1 MYVGF
6 KFVNLTDVEV
16 FTKDWFSPFSA
27 QVVSVEGQSKQP
39 KGLCPHTVPS
49 PENQAFP
56 DLTSKWALS
65 CLWASSLFDLPI
77 SLMSTGTLEN
87 QVKQPTILWSKVTF
101 VVHYFLLFSPDCCLY
116 GPSCSVKRTARSSS
130 ALTTGPPNSPTWS
143 SWWSST
149 SSTEESC
156 LVNSSTPAPS

>member
-1 MYVGF
+1 MPTYVGF

-27 QVVSVEGQSKQP
+27 QVVSLEGQSKQP

-101 VVHYFLLFSPDCCLY
+101 VVHYLTIVSMVRPAVWRGRPDLLQPWRRVHQIHRPDPAGGVLPAQQRSP
-116 GPSCSVKRTARSSS
+116 
-130 ALTTGPPNSPTWS
+130 AL
-143 SWWSST
+143 
-149 SSTEESC
+149 
-156 LVNSSTPAPS
+156 